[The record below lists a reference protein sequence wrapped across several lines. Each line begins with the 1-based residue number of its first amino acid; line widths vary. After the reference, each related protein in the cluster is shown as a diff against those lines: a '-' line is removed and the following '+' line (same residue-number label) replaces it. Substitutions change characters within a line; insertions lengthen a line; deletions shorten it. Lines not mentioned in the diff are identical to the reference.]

1 MNLLNLI
8 KTVGAGVI
16 RDVVPGGGLIVGA
29 VNELLPVGKKL
40 ANNATGS
47 DINSAIESLPHD
59 QRAALLNKEFDVDMT
74 QIKES
79 NATVR
84 AMLEADTKNPH
95 TTRPYIVKHAFHT
108 VAGISIAITIMW
120 MYGVGSSNEKLV
132 KAVMD
137 GWPFVTAIIAPF
149 VTLLWA
155 YFGVLKQEH
164 KDKLNAAGGVS
175 SPSGIIGLLS
185 NIIKRPS

>member
-8 KTVGAGVI
+8 KTVGTGII

-29 VNELLPVGKKL
+29 INELLPDDKKL
-40 ANNATGS
+40 TNNATGL
-47 DINSAIESLPHD
+47 DINSAIELLPQD
-59 QRAALLNKEFDVDMT
+59 QRAALLDKEFDVDIT

-95 TTRPYIVKHAFHT
+95 TTRPYIAKHAFHV
-108 VAGISIAITIMW
+108 VAGISIIVMLIWADAVIDD
-120 MYGVGSSNEKLV
+120 NEKV
-132 KAVMD
+132 IKTIMD
-137 GWPFVTAIIAPF
+137 GWPFVTAVIAPF

-164 KDKLNAAGGVS
+164 KNKLDAAGGAS
-175 SPSGIIGLLS
+175 SPSGVIGLLS
-185 NIIKRPS
+185 SIIKR